1 MVILCDTRQ
10 QAGKHENIDRYFSRI
25 GVQAER
31 QALYV
36 GDYTI
41 ANDGSRAVDTKQD
54 VLELAHDIM
63 SSDHE
68 RFRRECERA
77 KEAGIR
83 LLILIEETLPKGGL
97 CEWVSPKDSKGKPL
111 TKVEGAS
118 LRSAMLSMTIKY
130 DVRFRFCDGRS
141 TGKLILQYLAEGV
154 VPDGRG

>member
-10 QAGKHENIDRYFSRI
+10 QAGKHENIEKYFRRI
-25 GVQAER
+25 GIQTER

-41 ANDGSRAVDTKQD
+41 ANDGSRSVDTKQD
-54 VLELAHDIM
+54 VLELVHDIM

-77 KEAGIR
+77 KQAGIR

-97 CEWVSPKDSKGKPL
+97 CEWASPKDAKGRPL
-111 TKVEGAS
+111 TRVDGTS
-118 LRSAMLSMTIKY
+118 LRAAMLCMTIKY
-130 DVRFRFCDGRS
+130 DVRFRFCDARS

-154 VPDGRG
+154 LPDGKG